1 MAQAAR
7 SRYGSS
13 AAYGTRAGGV
23 YGSAARQLEPQAPQQ
38 QPRERYTVIPGEGN
52 SAQRAASLA
61 PAAVRGFK
69 IAIAAVA
76 VLAVICSVRIFLS
89 VSTVQALESSAVLQS
104 QIEDARAAGNDL
116 EIRHAVLSNPTDIQK
131 KATRLGMSAP
141 KSTERIT
148 VALPAQTMLN
158 STGSISISST
168 LKSVQNSV
176 KSSSK

>member
-1 MAQAAR
+1 M
-7 SRYGSS
+7 
-13 AAYGTRAGGV
+13 
-23 YGSAARQLEPQAPQQ
+23 
-38 QPRERYTVIPGEGN
+38 
-52 SAQRAASLA
+52 
-61 PAAVRGFK
+61 RGFK

>member
-13 AAYGTRAGGV
+13 AAYGTRTGGY
-23 YGSAARQLEPQAPQQ
+23 YGSAARQLDSQAPQQ
-38 QPRERYTVIPGEGN
+38 QPRERYTVIPGEGK
-52 SAQRAASLA
+52 SAQRAVKLG
-61 PAAVRGFK
+61 PGAVRGFK
-69 IAIAAVA
+69 LAIAAVA
-76 VLAVICSVRIFLS
+76 ALAVICSVRVFLS
-89 VSTVQALESSAVLQS
+89 VSTVQALESSALLQT

-141 KSTERIT
+141 KTTERIT
-148 VALPAQTMLN
+148 VALPAQTMLD

-176 KSSSK
+176 LSSTK